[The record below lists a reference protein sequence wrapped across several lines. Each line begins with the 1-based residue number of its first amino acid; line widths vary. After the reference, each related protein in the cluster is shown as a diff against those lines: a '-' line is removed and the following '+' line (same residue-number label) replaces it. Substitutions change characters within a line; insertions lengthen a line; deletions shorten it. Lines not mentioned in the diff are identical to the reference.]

1 MTATSYAIRIGLRR
15 GWTETALMLRNA
27 SDMGFYAV
35 VGAGA
40 FAYLFLNRHTQV
52 DGSDLL
58 MPAVALPSILGA
70 LVVFG
75 AFIGPANSLATE
87 REDGTL
93 LRLKSVPHGM
103 TGYVTGQALFQ
114 SLGAA
119 PALVVLLVPSLVA
132 FDGIM
137 HRGPMGWLTLLWAVV
152 LGMLAVMPLGMIMGS
167 LVSSPRQVMGWGA
180 LPIMAL
186 TAISGIF
193 MPLDDFPP
201 VVANVAQVF
210 PVYWVALAMRSAFLP
225 ESAASLEIGESWR
238 TLETVGILGVWAAA
252 GLILAPVVLRRMA
265 RRESGSA
272 VEARRH
278 EAQQRV

>member
-1 MTATSYAIRIGLRR
+1 
-15 GWTETALMLRNA
+15 MLRNP

-40 FAYLFLNRHTQV
+40 FVYLFLNRDV
-52 DGSDLL
+52 PVEGSDLL

-75 AFIGPANSLATE
+75 AFIGPANSLANE

-114 SLGAA
+114 SLGAV
-119 PALVVLLVPSLVA
+119 PALAVLLVPSLIV

-137 HRGPMGWLTLLWAVV
+137 HRGAMGWLTLLWAVV
-152 LGMLAVMPLGMIMGS
+152 LGMLAVMPLGMIMGA
-167 LVSSPRQVMGWGA
+167 LVSSPRRVQGVA

-186 TAISGIF
+186 TAVSGIF
-193 MPLDDFPP
+193 IPLEDLPP
-201 VVANVAQVF
+201 VVEDSAQVF
-210 PVYWVALAMRSAFLP
+210 PVYWVALAMRSALLP
-225 ESAASLEIGESWR
+225 ESAAALEIGESWR
-238 TLETVGILGVWAAA
+238 TLETIGVLGTWAAA
-252 GLILAPVVLRRMA
+252 GLIIAPIVLRRMA

-272 VEARRH
+272 VESRRH
-278 EAQQRV
+278 EAQQRI